1 MKERRLTGLESLNE
15 IWNDLFLNAIYSGN
29 IYVKGNNFHIEYNGV
44 DNIINCNQFKMAF
57 QETFYKVYRENIY
70 PAFGLKSL
78 SSEQVITVCA
88 WLNPA
93 LGDLKLDGYEE
104 YKKRLRD
111 RYTVSG
117 KNYDESDTK
126 LFKMQL
132 RSTLFGLNEAQ
143 RKKYIEYLMPYE
155 ILGLNDLIDLEYY
168 TDIPKSEVLEEYK
181 DENGK
186 LSDEVLQ
193 SLSELSMEKIVDLKN
208 SKHKVSSNK
217 IKRYTQFI
225 PNDFLITMAE
235 HNQIPYSYLEYSN
248 ITKKDIFSMRY
259 EAIVSVLHNIDKYP
273 EKLRITS
280 QDILDEYGKTINGSR
295 LYKFVMYGFV
305 DSKQVIDI
313 IRLNK
318 VLRLAGESEENLYN
332 DEEVLSYYSSTRLA
346 EMFLTGEIDTN
357 FIEKYQSALNSQE
370 KFEKKSELA
379 IEQIKQ
385 KIMLSVDIPAEE
397 KEKSVQQSV
406 LNAYNLGLCTPAV
419 LRENISSSFLE
430 ELYLRGDISDADIL
444 SLYRVGVVD
453 EKVIKEYF
461 SDEDIFELYLHGNLD
476 RDSISIME
484 DEQERDEKILESV
497 IDEKMPLIDVV
508 YLYLNGNLSIPAS
521 IISND
526 NYIYYTS
533 VRLSNNTTNTS
544 VMDIYICNV
553 DGSDCRVFSSLDAF
567 TKLGDENIIGN
578 SLLPSLSVNDEYLY
592 YTSVVGDVIDN
603 KVNMDIYRCNID
615 GTNCNKFSSLVGLV
629 EDDGSNMHPTILAD
643 NNNVYYTT
651 SSDTTSVMD
660 IYRCDKDGGNCN
672 KITSASSYLGGA
684 DSPISFSPK
693 LAVNDSYLY
702 FTSSKLEGSGYTNN
716 LVLNRCNK
724 DGSDCKTIE
733 GLHGYIASGL
743 GISPTISV
751 NNHNVYYLTSK
762 YDNNNSSYTTN
773 FSLVKCNI
781 ELEECSEVGSV
792 SGFAN
797 SSGSTIYPHL
807 LLTK

>member
-1 MKERRLTGLESLNE
+1 MNNKGYLLVEIIVASVLAMTITYFLVDITINLKNINDDYYVETKLETDQILMLE
-15 IWNDLFLNAIYSGN
+15 DVMNDLSSYELLSVHIDDNVVDFTFNINNSQTVKRITLTDTTYTYGTYSNGVYSNDGLFVNTFDEVLDVGN
-29 IYVKGNNFHIEYNGV
+29 IKIENLCYQDGNYV
-44 DNIINCNQFKMAF
+44 DC
-57 QETFYKVYRENIY
+57 
-70 PAFGLKSL
+70 S
-78 SSEQVITVCA
+78 
-88 WLNPA
+88 
-93 LGDLKLDGYEE
+93 
-104 YKKRLRD
+104 
-111 RYTVSG
+111 TVSG
-117 KNYDESDTK
+117 NVLKGLLTIDIPAYTIYSDINY
-126 LFKMQL
+126 
-132 RSTLFGLNEAQ
+132 GLN
-143 RKKYIEYLMPYE
+143 
-155 ILGLNDLIDLEYY
+155 
-168 TDIPKSEVLEEYK
+168 
-181 DENGK
+181 
-186 LSDEVLQ
+186 LS
-193 SLSELSMEKIVDLKN
+193 
-208 SKHKVSSNK
+208 
-217 IKRYTQFI
+217 
-225 PNDFLITMAE
+225 
-235 HNQIPYSYLEYSN
+235 IPYSYKNL
-248 ITKKDIFSMRY
+248 DIVV
-259 EAIVSVLHNIDKYP
+259 EEDKF
-273 EKLRITS
+273 L
-280 QDILDEYGKTINGSR
+280 
-295 LYKFVMYGFV
+295 
-305 DSKQVIDI
+305 
-313 IRLNK
+313 
-318 VLRLAGESEENLYN
+318 
-332 DEEVLSYYSSTRLA
+332 YYSSVVEENGNTLVKINRCLEDYTECSEVA
-346 EMFLTGEIDTN
+346 TAYTMVNDNFSSVNPSLTANSTN
-357 FIEKYQSALNSQE
+357 WYYASSRYGTDSYTNS
-370 KFEKKSELA
+370 
-379 IEQIKQ
+379 
-385 KIMLSVDIPAEE
+385 M
-397 KEKSVQQSV
+397 
-406 LNAYNLGLCTPAV
+406 NLFMCTD
-419 LRENISSSFLE
+419 NTC
-430 ELYLRGDISDADIL
+430 SDSPFAN
-444 SLYRVGVVD
+444 ST
-453 EKVIKEYF
+453 
-461 SDEDIFELYLHGNLD
+461 S
-476 RDSISIME
+476 
-484 DEQERDEKILESV
+484 
-497 IDEKMPLIDVV
+497 
-508 YLYLNGNLSIPAS
+508 YLNGNLSIPAS

-762 YDNNNSSYTTN
+762 YDNNNSSYMTN

>member
-57 QETFYKVYRENIY
+57 QETFKKVYRENIY
-70 PAFGLKSL
+70 PVFGLKSL

-318 VLRLAGESEENLYN
+318 VLRLSGELEENLYN

-346 EMFLTGEIDTN
+346 EMFLIGEIDTN

-508 YLYLNGNLSIPAS
+508 YLYLNGNLSIDVLEDAIEFSEQEIDFGTCIDENTDFSKIKEMFERKVIDYNCVTNLKDIGIITEEQLEELKKTMDKERFFDGLKGKTFKLVTSREQKPRTGRYRKDEPEEKPQKDKDERYLKEKELISKILGIDNVNGNLETFATIESYNQSGRPTSLNGYS
-521 IISND
+521 IFGSRD
-526 NYIYYTS
+526 NGLVIFAKFQKNNAVFIMPFYQAAYFLNSRKQQNLTDVVIKDRMQDKAYLKTINQVEVVPHTEYFARNLS
-533 VRLSNNTTNTS
+533 LAACRLSPDFAEKFNG
-544 VMDIYICNV
+544 DRRYK
-553 DGSDCRVFSSLDAF
+553 SDVQALCQEMRLD
-567 TKLGDENIIGN
+567 
-578 SLLPSLSVNDEYLY
+578 
-592 YTSVVGDVIDN
+592 
-603 KVNMDIYRCNID
+603 YRIE
-615 GTNCNKFSSLVGLV
+615 KGL
-629 EDDGSNMHPTILAD
+629 E
-643 NNNVYYTT
+643 
-651 SSDTTSVMD
+651 
-660 IYRCDKDGGNCN
+660 
-672 KITSASSYLGGA
+672 
-684 DSPISFSPK
+684 
-693 LAVNDSYLY
+693 
-702 FTSSKLEGSGYTNN
+702 
-716 LVLNRCNK
+716 
-724 DGSDCKTIE
+724 
-733 GLHGYIASGL
+733 
-743 GISPTISV
+743 
-751 NNHNVYYLTSK
+751 
-762 YDNNNSSYTTN
+762 
-773 FSLVKCNI
+773 
-781 ELEECSEVGSV
+781 
-792 SGFAN
+792 
-797 SSGSTIYPHL
+797 
-807 LLTK
+807 